1 MKLSEIMSRSVVSI
15 HPEETVAV
23 AARSLE
29 RYNIGALP
37 VCGEDGKLCGV
48 ITDRDLVTRCVASGR
63 SPEQTKVREV
73 MTGKVVTATGEMDT
87 AEAAALMGQQQI
99 RRLPVVEGGVLK
111 GMVSL
116 GDLAVRQESCR
127 DAAGALENI
136 SDHVSRR

>member
-23 AARSLE
+23 AARALE
-29 RYNIGALP
+29 RHNIGSLP
-37 VCGEDGKLCGV
+37 VCGEDGKICGV

-63 SPEQTKVREV
+63 SPEKTKVREV
-73 MTGKVVTATGEMDT
+73 MTGRVITAACEMDT
-87 AEAAALMGQQQI
+87 AEAAKLMGQQQI
-99 RRLPVVEGGVLK
+99 RRLPVVENGVLR

-116 GDLAVRQESCR
+116 GDLAVRQESGR

-136 SDHVSRR
+136 SDQVSRR

>member
-23 AARSLE
+23 AARALE
-29 RYNIGALP
+29 RHNIGSLP
-37 VCGEDGKLCGV
+37 VCGEDGKICGV

-63 SPEQTKVREV
+63 SPEKTKVREV
-73 MTGKVVTATGEMDT
+73 MTGRVITAACEMDT
-87 AEAAALMGQQQI
+87 AEAAKLMGQQQI
-99 RRLPVVEGGVLK
+99 RRLPVVENGVLR

-116 GDLAVRQESCR
+116 GDLAVRQESSR

-136 SDHVSRR
+136 SDQVSRR

>member
-23 AARSLE
+23 AARALE
-29 RYNIGALP
+29 RHNIGALP
-37 VCGEDGKLCGV
+37 VCGEGGKLCGV
-48 ITDRDLVTRCVASGR
+48 ITDRDLVTRCLASGR

-73 MTGKVVTATGEMDT
+73 MTGKVITAAAGMDT
-87 AEAAALMGQQQI
+87 TEAAALMGQQQI
-99 RRLPVVEGGVLK
+99 RRLPVVENGVLK

-116 GDLAVRQESCR
+116 GDLAVRQESSR
-127 DAAGALENI
+127 EAAGALESI